1 MKAGYPLCPSV
12 VVGKERREHMDTFF
26 KMSERGSSTSV
37 ELRAGLTTFL
47 AMSYIIALNPQ
58 ILQGAGVPFAA
69 TITSTCFGAG
79 IMTIAMGLFANR
91 PLALASGLGINS
103 MIAIATISYCGG
115 DWHAAMGVIFVEG
128 IAILLL
134 VLCGLRQ
141 AIMDAIPVSLRHGIS
156 VGLGLFITMIGLMK
170 AGIIVSG
177 GGTPLALGKLTDPS
191 FAIGVISIVATI
203 FFIALKI
210 KGALLL
216 GIVVAVIA
224 GIPLGLTTAPSGIV
238 SFPDFS
244 TFGAPFQA
252 DSAGTMGIV
261 KVMTTP
267 TLLILAFS
275 LMMSDFFD
283 TMGTAMAVA
292 KQGDFLTKDGDVEN
306 MHEILVVDSC
316 AAAAGGLLGASSITT
331 FVESTSG
338 AADGGRT
345 GLSSVFCGLL
355 FFVAVLFEPLISVV
369 PGAATCGAL
378 VYVGFLMLSEVIEI
392 DWSDLLDGLPAFLIV
407 TGIPMTY
414 SISSGIGLGF
424 IGYVVVALA
433 TKNVRK
439 VKPLMW
445 VAAVAFVVYFLVS

>member
-1 MKAGYPLCPSV
+1 
-12 VVGKERREHMDTFF
+12 
-26 KMSERGSSTSV
+26 
-37 ELRAGLTTFL
+37 
-47 AMSYIIALNPQ
+47 
-58 ILQGAGVPFAA
+58 
-69 TITSTCFGAG
+69 
-79 IMTIAMGLFANR
+79 
-91 PLALASGLGINS
+91 
-103 MIAIATISYCGG
+103 
-115 DWHAAMGVIFVEG
+115 
-128 IAILLL
+128 
-134 VLCGLRQ
+134 
-141 AIMDAIPVSLRHGIS
+141 
-156 VGLGLFITMIGLMK
+156 
-170 AGIIVSG
+170 
-177 GGTPLALGKLTDPS
+177 
-191 FAIGVISIVATI
+191 
-203 FFIALKI
+203 
-210 KGALLL
+210 
-216 GIVVAVIA
+216 
-224 GIPLGLTTAPSGIV
+224 
-238 SFPDFS
+238 
-244 TFGAPFQA
+244 
-252 DSAGTMGIV
+252 MGIV

-306 MHEILVVDSC
+306 MREILVVDSC